1 MKRAILF
8 LRFFIALS
16 HLGLSH
22 TVIAQRVMENLD
34 RGVIA
39 IPRENGEIFVSWRL
53 LGTEPNSTRF
63 HVYRISNNETR
74 RLTTEPLSGATTFI
88 DRPEL
93 HYQNTY
99 FVRPLLDSE
108 ELPAD
113 GQWTVAANA
122 EANNYIEI
130 PLQLPPRTSAG
141 DASVGD
147 LDGDGDYEIVLKG
160 VQLPRDS
167 ASPGLSGSPVLQA
180 YQLDGRLMWTIHLGV
195 NIREGE
201 HDTQFMVYDLDAD
214 GKAELACR
222 TSDGTVDGSGQIL
235 GEANRDWRDLTPGS
249 RSYGKNLTKHEYL
262 TVFDGETGRALASAP
277 YVPGPEPLD
286 GWGGIGGN
294 SGNDNTGN
302 RSMRFLACIAYLDGV
317 LPSLVMCRGVYGR
330 SVLVAWDWRA
340 GQLTQ
345 RWVFDSGKH
354 PRGGAPYITD
364 RSTVD
369 PAATDTLT
377 LEEGTWEGVE
387 PGMALV
393 WDRMGVSEYRR
404 ILSTDGKELKVN
416 QPMTS
421 ARNRSTHVYGYSGMG
436 GHSVSVADVD
446 EDGKDEII
454 YKAMVVDDDG
464 RGLFTTGLRHG
475 DALHVSDLDPNRE
488 GLEVYGPHENEGG
501 SWDKW
506 TPAVSLFSARDGT
519 LLWSDNMGGDAERG
533 LAADIDPR
541 FPGAELWGT
550 KAGLYSVRGEKI
562 SERSPRMNNFAI
574 WWDGDELRELIDAN
588 RIEKWNW
595 MEGRSD
601 VVFVASGAMPA
612 AGTKSSPVI
621 QADLF
626 GDWREEF
633 ILRVENKFLR
643 IYTTTEPTRR
653 RLPTLMH
660 NPQYR
665 LAIAWQNVSYNQP
678 PYPSFFLGNA
688 MLEPTPIPIQLSE
701 RTTRK

>member
-1 MKRAILF
+1 MF
-8 LRFFIALS
+8 LVFS
-16 HLGLSH
+16 PLGLSH
-22 TVIAQRVMENLD
+22 SVIAQRVMENLD

-39 IPRENGEIFVSWRL
+39 IPKENGEIFVSWRL
-53 LGTEPNSTRF
+53 LGTESNSTRF
-63 HVYRISNNETR
+63 HVYRTSNNEMR
-74 RLTTEPLSGATTFI
+74 QLTTEPLDGATTFV
-88 DRPEL
+88 DRPDRSVE
-93 HYQNTY
+93 NTY
-99 FVRPLLDSE
+99 VVRSLMDSI
-108 ELPAD
+108 ELPED
-113 GQWTVAANA
+113 GRWTVAANTLA
-122 EANNYIEI
+122 KNYLEI
-130 PLQLPPRTSAG
+130 PLQLPPRTNAG

-160 VQLPRDS
+160 VQMPRDS
-167 ASPGLSGSPVLQA
+167 AAPGLSGSPVLQA
-180 YQLDGRLMWTIHLGV
+180 YQVDGRLMWTIHLGM

-201 HDTQFMVYDLDAD
+201 HDTQFMVYDLDGD

-222 TSDGTVDGSGQIL
+222 TSDGTVDGTGKIL

-249 RSYGKNLTKHEYL
+249 RSYGKNLSGHEYL
-262 TVFDGETGRALASAP
+262 TVFDGETGRALATAP
-277 YVPGPEPLD
+277 YLPGPEPLD

-302 RSMRFLACIAYLDGV
+302 RSMRFLACVAYLDGV

-330 SVLVAWDWRA
+330 SVLVAWDWRD
-340 GQLTQ
+340 GQLTR
-345 RWVFDSGKH
+345 RWMFDSGKH
-354 PRGGAPYITD
+354 ARGGAPYLTE

-369 PAATDTLT
+369 ANTTDTLT
-377 LEEGTWEGVE
+377 NEDGDWIGIE

-393 WDRMGVSEYRR
+393 WDRLGVSEYRR
-404 ILSTDGKELKVN
+404 VVAVRGKWLKVDK
-416 QPMTS
+416 PMTP

-446 EDGKDEII
+446 EDGKDEIV

-475 DALHVSDLDPNRE
+475 DALHVSDLDPDRE

-501 SWDKW
+501 PWDQW
-506 TPAVSLFSARDGT
+506 TPAVSLFSARNGD
-519 LLWSDNMGGDAERG
+519 LFWSDNYGGDAERG

-541 FPGAELWGT
+541 SSGAELWGT
-550 KAGLYSVRGEKI
+550 KAGLFSVRGERI

-574 WWDGDELRELIDAN
+574 WWDGDELRELLEAN

-595 MEGRSD
+595 LEERLET
-601 VVFVASGAMPA
+601 VFVASGAMPA
-612 AGTKSSPVI
+612 AGTKSSPVL

-678 PYPSFFLGNA
+678 PHPSFYLGDA
-688 MLEPTPIPIQLSE
+688 MREPTRIPIRLTE
-701 RTTRK
+701 RKTRR